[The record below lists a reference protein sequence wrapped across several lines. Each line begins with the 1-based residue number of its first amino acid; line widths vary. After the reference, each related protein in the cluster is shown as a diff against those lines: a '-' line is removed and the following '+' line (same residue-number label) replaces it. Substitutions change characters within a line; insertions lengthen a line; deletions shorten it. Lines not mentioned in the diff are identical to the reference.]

1 MALVVVA
8 KLAALTALL
17 PSLSSAAGSKSYNG
31 LAQTP
36 QMGWNDWNAF
46 GCDVDQELLLDT
58 AQLLVDYGLRNL
70 GYNYVVLDDCWA
82 NMERS
87 DNGSLV
93 ANATKFPDGMRYVSD
108 QLHSMGLMFG
118 MYSSAGYYTC
128 AQYHYLKYDNCYNA
142 GQSGTS
148 LITYNRYKTMSDAL
162 NQTGRP
168 MLYGMC
174 EWGTDYPWN
183 WAQTM
188 ANSWRMSGDIYDSFN
203 RPDDRCPCTSYD
215 CPLPGYHCSVMNI
228 INKMPP
234 IANKGQPGAWND
246 MDSLEVGNGGMT
258 DDEYKAHFSIW
269 AILKSPMIIGTDIT
283 KMDAATLSIYSN
295 AAVLAVSQD
304 PMGIPA
310 FRVWTRPGPVDEY
323 NQGEISLW
331 SGELSGGDYVVAMLN
346 AANASMTMNATLDE
360 IFIDSSTTG
369 GGSASPMS
377 ESWDVYDLWANRMN
391 DVTANSILNGNA
403 TYNGTVMGSVVDNMN
418 STARYN
424 STTMSYGEG
433 VKMNSTALLGLKIS
447 SVAPMGILQAE
458 VPRHG
463 VALYRLRKAAGGLM
477 QKRDEL

>member
-1 MALVVVA
+1 
-8 KLAALTALL
+8 
-17 PSLSSAAGSKSYNG
+17 
-31 LAQTP
+31 
-36 QMGWNDWNAF
+36 
-46 GCDVDQELLLDT
+46 
-58 AQLLVDYGLRNL
+58 
-70 GYNYVVLDDCWA
+70 
-82 NMERS
+82 
-87 DNGSLV
+87 
-93 ANATKFPDGMRYVSD
+93 
-108 QLHSMGLMFG
+108 
-118 MYSSAGYYTC
+118 
-128 AQYHYLKYDNCYNA
+128 
-142 GQSGTS
+142 
-148 LITYNRYKTMSDAL
+148 
-162 NQTGRP
+162 
-168 MLYGMC
+168 
-174 EWGTDYPWN
+174 
-183 WAQTM
+183 
-188 ANSWRMSGDIYDSFN
+188 
-203 RPDDRCPCTSYD
+203 
-215 CPLPGYHCSVMNI
+215 
-228 INKMPP
+228 
-234 IANKGQPGAWND
+234 
-246 MDSLEVGNGGMT
+246 
-258 DDEYKAHFSIW
+258 
-269 AILKSPMIIGTDIT
+269 MIIGTDIT